1 MQAEVFFIYHN
12 GEQRGPYTA
21 ANLNHLHRC
30 GFIDD
35 ETLYWREGLD
45 QWQPVGQV
53 VLRRKRRNRRLFWYI
68 LLGVLAA
75 TLFFVKLF
83 GPVIAEWWREHTR
96 GDLTSEDAWWRARGL
111 VRDQLP
117 RGTEVQFD
125 PFASA
130 QITIQETV
138 NANVVL
144 GGMLTNSSGKTEHGA
159 WRVALR
165 YDESRGNWAA
175 AAKADVPAK

>member
-12 GEQRGPYTA
+12 GEQRGPFTA
-21 ANLNHLHRC
+21 AQLNHWHRC

-35 ETLYWREGLD
+35 ETLYWREGLE
-45 QWQPVGQV
+45 QWQPVAQI

-68 LLGVLAA
+68 LLGALAA
-75 TLFFVKLF
+75 ITLFVKLV
-83 GPVIAEWWREHTR
+83 GHVTADRWRELTS
-96 GDLTSEDAWWRARGL
+96 GDLTDESAWWRARGL

-130 QITIQETV
+130 TVTIQERV
-138 NANVVL
+138 NANIVL
-144 GGMLTNSSGKTEHGA
+144 GGTLTDSSGKAEHGA
-159 WRVALR
+159 WRVLLR
-165 YDESRGNWAA
+165 YDESRGAWAA
-175 AAKADVPAK
+175 APK

>member
-12 GEQRGPYTA
+12 GEQRGPFTA
-21 ANLNHLHRC
+21 AQLNHWHRC

-35 ETLYWREGLD
+35 ETLCWREGLE
-45 QWQPVGQV
+45 QWQPVGQI

-68 LLGVLAA
+68 LLGIVVAI
-75 TLFFVKLF
+75 TFFVKFF
-83 GPVIAEWWREHTR
+83 GPSIAEWWREHTR
-96 GDLTSEDAWWRARGL
+96 GDLTAEDAWWRARGL

-117 RGTEVQFD
+117 RGAEVQFD
-125 PFASA
+125 PFSSA
-130 QITIQETV
+130 RITIQEKV

-144 GGMLTNSSGKTEHGA
+144 GGTFTDSSGKAEHSA
-159 WRVALR
+159 WSVALR

-175 AAKADVPAK
+175 AGK